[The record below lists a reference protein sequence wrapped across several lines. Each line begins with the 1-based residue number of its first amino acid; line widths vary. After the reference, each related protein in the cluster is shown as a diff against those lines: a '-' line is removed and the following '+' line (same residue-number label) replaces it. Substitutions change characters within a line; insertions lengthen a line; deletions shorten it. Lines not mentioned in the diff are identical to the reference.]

1 MKTKK
6 VIIDARR
13 DALLKELKTA
23 GHLTVDELVERLH
36 VSPLTIRRDLQY
48 LNDHGFIERFYGGA
62 SIIDFVGTEH
72 DPASSNEP
80 YKHAIAKY
88 AAQYVKDNDVLFINT
103 SSTALLLLSYI
114 KGKRVTVVTNNGKAI
129 FIDHD
134 PMITIVLCGG
144 ELRFPKESMVGDFAL
159 NNLNKVTVNK
169 CFLGCSGIDVHSGIS
184 TSIIQEVS
192 INEAMI
198 RRCNGPVFILADSTE
213 VGLVHQFNACDIHAI
228 QYLITDKRLKPDQ
241 LDEFL
246 DAGINTICLD
256 PLYNFDSKYA

>member
-1 MKTKK
+1 MKTKNIL
-6 VIIDARR
+6 VASRR
-13 DALLKELKTA
+13 KSVLKEVQAKIEVS
-23 GHLTVDELVERLH
+23 VDDLAEQFQ

-48 LNDHGFIERFYGGA
+48 WEDKGLVHRFYGGA
-62 SIIDFVGTEH
+62 KIIQHLESK
-72 DPASSNEP
+72 DPTKSNEP

-169 CFLGCSGIDVHSGIS
+169 CFLGCSGIDVMISVCRANHS
-184 TSIIQEVS
+184 
-192 INEAMI
+192 
-198 RRCNGPVFILADSTE
+198 
-213 VGLVHQFNACDIHAI
+213 LVPSVLPLFR
-228 QYLITDKRLKPDQ
+228 K
-241 LDEFL
+241 FL
-246 DAGINTICLD
+246 
-256 PLYNFDSKYA
+256 SMKQ

>member
-1 MKTKK
+1 MEIVRNICIYTFLFSTFAIKRGISEKGFEKVFFTVPWSTIEEIEVSICQTAKFQVVCNTGNFHFKLIFNNIQLKRVLWELDKYHKNIKIEKALQDLLIKRKAKADIMKTKK

-48 LNDHGFIERFYGGA
+48 LNDHGFIDRFYGGA
-62 SIIDFVGTEH
+62 SIINFVGTEH

-114 KGKRVTVVTNNGKAI
+114 K
-129 FIDHD
+129 
-134 PMITIVLCGG
+134 
-144 ELRFPKESMVGDFAL
+144 
-159 NNLNKVTVNK
+159 VN
-169 CFLGCSGIDVHSGIS
+169 
-184 TSIIQEVS
+184 
-192 INEAMI
+192 A
-198 RRCNGPVFILADSTE
+198 
-213 VGLVHQFNACDIHAI
+213 
-228 QYLITDKRLKPDQ
+228 
-241 LDEFL
+241 
-246 DAGINTICLD
+246 
-256 PLYNFDSKYA
+256 